1 MDRRA
6 ELVELVTDE
15 VLRVLPDFEG
25 DPEEYAWLLATY
37 GVTEEED
44 VQWSNV
50 LAWDQGEFESDLYD
64 EEELAEHEAFLDDD
78 AAVIA
83 FLEGLLLKYRSSTAV
98 VPHEIAEASAARAK
112 ARHESITA
120 KGSLE

>member
-6 ELVELVTDE
+6 ELVELVTEE

-50 LAWDQGEFESDLYD
+50 LAWEQGEFESDLYD
-64 EEELAEHEAFLDDD
+64 EEELGEHEAFLEDD
-78 AAVIA
+78 AAVVA
-83 FLEGLLLKYRSSTAV
+83 FLEGLLAKYLSSTAV
-98 VPHEIAEASAARAK
+98 IPPQIAEASAARAK
-112 ARHESITA
+112 ALHERIA
-120 KGSLE
+120 GDG